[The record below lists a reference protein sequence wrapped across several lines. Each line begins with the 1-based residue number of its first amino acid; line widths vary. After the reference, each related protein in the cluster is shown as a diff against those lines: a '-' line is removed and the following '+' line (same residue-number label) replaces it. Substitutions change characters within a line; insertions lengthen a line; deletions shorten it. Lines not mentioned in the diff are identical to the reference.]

1 IRYLIVTGVQTCALP
16 ISGTTILLSVNFTNN
31 AIRLFPGYTGVT
43 YTEFGATSNY
53 NALQTRLSRRFA
65 THLTVN
71 VSYVWSKAMDE
82 TDTDGASIGYF
93 LDRRRDYARAGF
105 DH

>member
-31 AIRLFPGYTGVT
+31 AIRPFPGYTSVT

-82 TDTDGASIGYF
+82 TDRSEE
-93 LDRRRDYARAGF
+93 RRVGKEEGGKGGE
-105 DH
+105 